1 MAIKQAS
8 DGSWRI
14 KESQRDEL
22 LNLLFKHLS
31 ETGSFKGFGKIF
43 VEGVA
48 RKPKPRGSLS
58 KIKATTDIKLNLK
71 EKLDTSEAKR
81 TATTVRSLT
90 AQQAIIE
97 AFQSVQNISKEEA
110 TKQAAEFVQFQKQRL
125 KEFKSTVK
133 QISRQTGIEYQGG
146 HNISAKYGGLTTAA
160 QMTAEPKAINISK
173 QASADP
179 NVEALRAI
187 DSPKTWREAV
197 INYLDPSGLS
207 NAELHSPKGVASQF
221 DLTQQERLQVLQA
234 PTEEEASRIREQIDV
249 GKTTN
254 KGGAINFTPDRAK
267 LTALAGAGIAALG
280 PLGTAASAAE
290 TTGRVQLATQTK
302 GLLDYAQAGISAVS
316 AAADVASYVPVVAPV
331 GEAVSTTADV
341 INVGIDVAR
350 SKQGKQAIKK
360 VLKDPMNELEY
371 WSKKGLKLIG
381 GAVRFW

>member
-1 MAIKQAS
+1 MTIKQAS

-48 RKPKPRGSLS
+48 RKPKPRGSLP
-58 KIKATTDIKLNLK
+58 KTKAPTDIKLNLK

-110 TKQAAEFVQFQKQRL
+110 TKQAAEFVQFQSQRL
-125 KEFKSTVK
+125 KEFKNTVK

-160 QMTAEPKAINISK
+160 QMTAEPKAINIFK

-221 DLTQQERLQVLQA
+221 DLTQQERLQILQA

-249 GKTTN
+249 GKATS
-254 KGGAINFTPDRAK
+254 KGGAINFTPNRAK

-290 TTGRVQLATQTK
+290 TAGRVQLATQTK
-302 GLLDYAQAGISAVS
+302 DLLNYAQAGISAVS

-341 INVGIDVAR
+341 INVGIDAAR